1 MFKILA
7 ILTITIFG
15 LALLAPQIGSVPEA
29 YALTQKATFYDDCAA
44 LGTINPFV
52 NDPKTNNYGDLVLT
66 KPLTIRGDTVASCLG
81 FPDTATNLDESNP
94 EGFPASEKTL
104 FMDVS
109 TASFCPVPFNTGDII
124 NVARG
129 YEEGEFAFTGLNPS
143 DKFLVTVVL
152 SDIDDCGLQG
162 RLASDPTDPLAP
174 VRETVFVY
182 GNGVELGLVDAAG
195 FGPGDHVVQQQFAV
209 LAMPDG
215 SGDLDIGFNTVT
227 DFNADFYNTGFGVEQ
242 IIIESVSGAPIGGN
256 VIKLDTTPL
265 IVAGAQM
272 TASWMIP
279 VLVAGAGIVLV
290 FVRKSKNS

>member
-15 LALLAPQIGSVPEA
+15 LALLAPQMGSVPEA
-29 YALTQKATFYDDCAA
+29 FAITQKATFYKDCEPN
-44 LGTINPFV
+44 GTVNPFV
-52 NDPKTNNYGDLVLT
+52 GDPKTNNYADLVLT
-66 KPLTIRGDTVASCLG
+66 KPLTTRGGLESGCLG
-81 FPDTATNLDESNP
+81 GPDELTNLDESNP
-94 EGFPASEKTL
+94 GGLPASEKTL

-109 TASFCPVPFNTGDII
+109 TASFCPVSFSTGTII

-162 RLASDPTDPLAP
+162 RLFSDPTDPLAP

-242 IIIESVSGAPIGGN
+242 IIIESASGAPIGGN

-279 VLVAGAGIVLV
+279 VIVSAVGIGLVI
-290 FVRKSKNS
+290 VRKSKNS

>member
-1 MFKILA
+1 VYKILT
-7 ILTITIFG
+7 IFIITIFG
-15 LALLAPQIGSVPEA
+15 LVLVAPQMGSVSEA
-29 YALTQKATFYDDCAA
+29 FAITQKATFYKDCEPN
-44 LGTINPFV
+44 GTVNPFV
-52 NDPKTNNYGDLVLT
+52 GDPKTNNYADLVLT
-66 KPLTIRGDTVASCLG
+66 KPLTTRGGLETGCPGGPSEL
-81 FPDTATNLDESNP
+81 TNLDETNP
-94 EGFPASEKTL
+94 GAFPASQKQLTL
-104 FMDVS
+104 NTLS
-109 TASFCPVPFNTGDII
+109 TSFCTVPFQNGQVID
-124 NVARG
+124 VARG

-152 SDIDDCGLQG
+152 SDIDDCGIQG
-162 RLASDPTDPLAP
+162 TDNSIPGALLEP

-227 DFNADFYNTGFGVEQ
+227 ESPSFYNTGFGVEQ
-242 IIIESVSGAPIGGN
+242 IIIESVSGAPVGGN

-279 VLVAGAGIVLV
+279 VIVAGAGIVLV
-290 FVRKSKNS
+290 FLRRK